1 MLVRAAVMRRALGP
15 ETTAFD
21 IVDDID
27 ERVLRKLLKKG
38 DDIPFAAIGFYM
50 PSLATFGSNIQ
61 Q

>member
-1 MLVRAAVMRRALGP
+1 MRRALGP